1 MMASEDSVTGILQ
14 PETSFEGKITFS
26 GTFKI
31 GGQFKGEVVSG
42 GTLIID
48 EGARVEANITAGEVI
63 LKGHLIGHVIAE
75 KRIVMLAPAKFKGS
89 VSSPNLK
96 IEEGVHFEGESSPPR
111 GH

>member
-1 MMASEDSVTGILQ
+1 MITDESVTGILQ

-31 GGQFKGEVVSG
+31 GGYFKGEVISG

-48 EGARVEANITAGEVI
+48 EGARVEANINVGEVV
-63 LKGHLIGHVIAE
+63 LKGQLSGHVVAE
-75 KRIVMLAPAKFKGS
+75 KRIVMLAPAKFKGT